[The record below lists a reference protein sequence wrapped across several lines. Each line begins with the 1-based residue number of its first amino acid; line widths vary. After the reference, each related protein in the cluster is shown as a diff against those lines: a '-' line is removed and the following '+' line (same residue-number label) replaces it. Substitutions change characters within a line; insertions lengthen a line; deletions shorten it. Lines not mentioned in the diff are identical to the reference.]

1 MGICST
7 WFQTMLSNDIKHGN
21 WPSLGLAKALSF
33 LNDQPSRLNMGRS
46 ARGSGLVIDTD
57 IFTMKSG
64 TTNHIYFLGFDL
76 TFAEVVHPFDHLP
89 GLLIPHS
96 HIFGGVNSCQTGL
109 ALKYASEW
117 CSELHILY
125 IVAMNTDD
133 LQKIAYEE
141 IGGEE
146 IFDPSPF
153 IIFSKQTDQEEGGF
167 VTSRF

>member
-1 MGICST
+1 MGIWSN
-7 WFQTMLSNDIKHGN
+7 WVQTMLRNDIKHEN
-21 WPSLGLAKALSF
+21 LPSLGLAKSLSF
-33 LNDQPSRLNMGRS
+33 LNDQPSRLNIGRS
-46 ARGSGLVIDTD
+46 AQDSGLVIDTD
-57 IFTMKSG
+57 ICTMKSG
-64 TTNHIYFLGFDL
+64 TTNHIHFLGFDL
-76 TFAEVVHPFDHLP
+76 KFAEVVHPFDHFP

-125 IVAMNTDD
+125 IVAMNSDD

>member
-1 MGICST
+1 
-7 WFQTMLSNDIKHGN
+7 MLRNDIKHEKL
-21 WPSLGLAKALSF
+21 PSLGLVKSLSF
-33 LNDQPSRLNMGRS
+33 LNDQLSRLNMRRS
-46 ARGSGLVIDTD
+46 ARGSGLVINTD

-64 TTNHIYFLGFDL
+64 TTNHIYFLDFDL
-76 TFAEVVHPFDHLP
+76 TFAEVVHPFDHFP

-109 ALKYASEW
+109 ALKYASKW

-146 IFDPSPF
+146 ILDPSPS
-153 IIFSKQTDQEEGGF
+153 IIYSKLTDQEESGF